1 LIDKIVRLPCNQ
13 ITTYNMAKNKTLDV
27 KGIEV
32 TMITDR
38 IGDFISLTDMLRQ
51 KTVISLYPTG

>member
-1 LIDKIVRLPCNQ
+1 
-13 ITTYNMAKNKTLDV
+13 MAKNKTLDV

>member
-1 LIDKIVRLPCNQ
+1 MIDKIVRLPCNQ